1 MKQWIEAAD
10 EGTFERVDRQE
21 VEVAPGR
28 RVGIFKVGAEY
39 FAVDAI
45 CSHEHASL
53 LMGDVDGHEVMC
65 PLHGA
70 RFDLR
75 TGKHLTLPA
84 VRPVGSYRVKAENGK
99 IYVEI

>member
-1 MKQWIEAAD
+1 MKRWVEAGD
-10 EGTFERVDRQE
+10 EAEFERADRKQVE
-21 VEVAPGR
+21 VEPGR
-28 RVGIFKVGAEY
+28 WVGVFKVGAEY

-53 LMGDVDGHEVMC
+53 LLGDVDGHEVMC

-75 TGKHLTLPA
+75 TGKHLSLPA
-84 VRPVGSYRVKAENGK
+84 VRPVRSYRVKAENGK